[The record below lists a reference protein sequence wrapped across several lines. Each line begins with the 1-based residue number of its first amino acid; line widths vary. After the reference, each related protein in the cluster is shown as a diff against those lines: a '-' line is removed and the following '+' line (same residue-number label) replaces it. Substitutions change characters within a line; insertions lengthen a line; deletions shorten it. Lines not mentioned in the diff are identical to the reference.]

1 MSSLPYLRPRKGGQ
15 AEHRSLHAGAASPDA
30 LPPTR
35 YSATDLD
42 EDLSGGQ
49 VSASEKAHGINCNS
63 YALYADERGG
73 MADPA

>member
-1 MSSLPYLRPRKGGQ
+1 MRSPLCPRPRKGGQ
-15 AEHRSLHAGAASPDA
+15 AKQTALHAAAASPDA
-30 LPPTR
+30 LPPTG
-35 YSATDLD
+35 YSASDLD

-49 VSASEKAHGINCNS
+49 VSALEKAHGINCNG